1 MRINIMDWSNFFF
14 IFQVVIGVL
23 LMAVVLLQARGSSLG
38 ETFGGSGV
46 FYGTR
51 RGPEQVLYYIT
62 VVLAVL
68 FVASSF
74 VMLFVK

>member
-1 MRINIMDWSNFFF
+1 MMWSQFF
-14 IFQVVIGVL
+14 IWFQVVVGIF
-23 LMAVVLLQARGSSLG
+23 LMAAILLQARGASLG

-51 RGPEQVLYYIT
+51 RGPEKMLYYIT
-62 VVLAVL
+62 VVLAIL

-74 VMLFVK
+74 VVLFVK

>member
-1 MRINIMDWSNFFF
+1 MVWSKVF
-14 IFQVVIGVL
+14 IVFQVIIGIL
-23 LMAVVLLQARGSSLG
+23 LMAAVLLQARGASLG

-51 RGPEQVLYYIT
+51 RGPERVLYYIT
-62 VVLAVL
+62 VILAVL

-74 VMLFVK
+74 AILFVK

>member
-1 MRINIMDWSNFFF
+1 MIWSSFFF
-14 IFQVVIGVL
+14 IFQVVTGIL
-23 LMAVVLLQARGSSLG
+23 LMAAILLQARGSSLG

-51 RGPEQVLYYIT
+51 RGPERALYFIT
-62 VVLAVL
+62 LALAFL
-68 FVASSF
+68 FVATSF

>member
-1 MRINIMDWSNFFF
+1 MVWSQFL
-14 IFQVVIGVL
+14 IWFQVIIGIL
-23 LMAVVLLQARGSSLG
+23 LMAVILLQSRGSSLG

-51 RGPEQVLYYIT
+51 RGPEKALYYIT
-62 VVLAVL
+62 IVLAIL
-68 FVASSF
+68 FVISSF

>member
-1 MRINIMDWSNFFF
+1 MIWSKF
-14 IFQVVIGVL
+14 IIGFQVVVGIL
-23 LMAVVLLQARGSSLG
+23 LIATILLQARGASLG

-51 RGPEQVLYYIT
+51 RGPEKMLYYIT

-74 VMLFVK
+74 VVLFVK

>member
-1 MRINIMDWSNFFF
+1 MDWSNFFF
-14 IFQVVIGVL
+14 VFQVVMGIL
-23 LMAVVLLQARGSSLG
+23 LMAAVLLQARGSSLG

-51 RGPEQVLYYIT
+51 RGPERMLYYIT

>member
-1 MRINIMDWSNFFF
+1 MIWSKFF
-14 IFQVVIGVL
+14 IVFQVVIGLL
-23 LMAVVLLQARGSSLG
+23 LMAAILLQARGASLG

-51 RGPEQVLYYIT
+51 RGPEKVLYYLT
-62 VVLAVL
+62 VILAVL

-74 VMLFVK
+74 VVLFVK

>member
-1 MRINIMDWSNFFF
+1 MVWSKFL
-14 IFQVVIGVL
+14 IGFQVIVGL
-23 LMAVVLLQARGSSLG
+23 LMMAAIMLQARGSSLG

-51 RGPEQVLYYIT
+51 RGPERVLYIIT

-68 FVASSF
+68 FVATSF
-74 VMLFVK
+74 AVLFVK